1 MVTIDRHGLHWST
14 QREERGS
21 GHGAATRQAEREVD
35 VRDGGLEVRH
45 SRDENATARQQENS
59 YPGAGADKPTQIPK
73 AGWVQIVKRAVKELS
88 RDQMPLIAAGVA
100 FYAFLSLV
108 PTLIAATMLYGLVTD
123 PEEVER
129 QIDSMAGVLPESAQS
144 LVGDQMTAL
153 ASANQRG
160 LGLGLIISL
169 ALALWSASGGVGNL
183 ITAVNLAYDEEETRG
198 FVKRKALALGLT
210 IAAIVFFA
218 LTFSLVAV
226 FPAVANALDPP
237 AAARLGLQALRWVVI
252 LLLVT
257 VALAVLYRV
266 APDRDDARIKWLSVG
281 AVVATVAWVVAA
293 IGFSLYVDNFGSYGK
308 TYGSLAGV
316 VVLLL
321 WLWLSILV
329 VLLGAEI
336 NAEAEQ
342 QTVRDTTKGPNRPLG
357 QRNAVKADTLPSEAS
372 SPPRR

>member
-1 MVTIDRHGLHWST
+1 MS
-14 QREERGS
+14 E
-21 GHGAATRQAEREVD
+21 
-35 VRDGGLEVRH
+35 
-45 SRDENATARQQENS
+45 QEPD
-59 YPGAGADKPTQIPK
+59 YPGAGADTPAQIPRR
-73 AGWVQIVKRAVKELS
+73 GWVQIVKRAVKELS

-108 PTLIAATMLYGLVTD
+108 PTLIAATMMYGLVTD

-129 QIDSMAGVLPESAQS
+129 QIDSMAGVFPESAQS
-144 LVGDQMTAL
+144 LIGDQMTAL

-160 LGLGLIISL
+160 LGIGLIVSL

-210 IAAIVFFA
+210 ISAIVFFS

-226 FPAVANALDPP
+226 FPAVANALDLP
-237 AAARLGLQALRWVVI
+237 AAARLGLQALRWAVI
-252 LLLVT
+252 LVLVT

-266 APDRDDARIKWLSVG
+266 APDRDGAKIKWLSVG

-342 QTVRDTTKGPNRPLG
+342 QTVRDTTKGPQQPLG
-357 QRNAVKADTLPSEAS
+357 ERNAVKADSLPSEAS